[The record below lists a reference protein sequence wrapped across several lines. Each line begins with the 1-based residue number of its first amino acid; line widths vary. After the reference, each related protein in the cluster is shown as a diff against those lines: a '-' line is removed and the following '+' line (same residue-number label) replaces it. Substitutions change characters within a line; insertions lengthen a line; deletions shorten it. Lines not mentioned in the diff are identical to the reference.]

1 MDSDRAIIITMYLDA
16 AIVVILIIML
26 IKELGNG

>member
-1 MDSDRAIIITMYLDA
+1 VDTDRAIILTMWFDL

-26 IKELGNG
+26 IKELQD

>member
-1 MDSDRAIIITMYLDA
+1 VDTDRAIVLTMWFDA

-26 IKELGNG
+26 IKELGD